1 MIDAMEARVIDRLAE
16 MRGER
21 ELPKPDNGLGRL
33 KQCTGIQGSRMQN
46 QRDQAMLNQN
56 RHVGSSVDDFLH
68 EEGILDDARAFA
80 IEEALTFQLQNDPP
94 STSDEK
100 EFD

>member
-1 MIDAMEARVIDRLAE
+1 
-16 MRGER
+16 
-21 ELPKPDNGLGRL
+21 
-33 KQCTGIQGSRMQN
+33 
-46 QRDQAMLNQN
+46 MLNQN

-80 IEEALTFQLQNDPP
+80 IEEPLTFHLRNDPP
-94 STSDEK
+94 STSEEK